1 MISFK
6 ILSYESENE
15 IISNVLAAIPEADVE
30 EIEEI
35 LSSFSDC
42 SDGSLEVAVSAAHG
56 CMLLRIFDGEYLFP
70 YPVALTDTA
79 DAGSA
84 ADEIRLYAIKE
95 EIPLVFIDVPSEE
108 LSELASLF
116 LHTSIDAEDE
126 SRDSYTVRVNSEL
139 ALIDDIPSESC
150 GNLTLNALAGKD
162 SALYFR
168 LSTDG
173 KTNEYWGYDYSD
185 DAPNADGEY
194 FLTVAYEEFA
204 RSTALSLA
212 VRLEGKFVGEAI
224 FYAFDLQGGAECAVR
239 LLPEYQ
245 GKKIGTKAV
254 DLMIKIACDIGLM
267 RLYATVKNAN
277 LASIALFKKRME
289 IYETSEEKTRFCIYL

>member
-6 ILSYESENE
+6 ILSVDSENE
-15 IISNVLAAIPEADVE
+15 IISNVLAAIPDADVE

-35 LSSFSDC
+35 LCSFYDC

-56 CMLLRIFDGEYLFP
+56 CMLIRIFDGEYLFP
-70 YPVALTDTA
+70 YPVSLTDTA
-79 DAGSA
+79 DARSA

-95 EIPLVFIDVPSEE
+95 EIPLAFIDVPSEE

-139 ALIDDIPSESC
+139 ASIDEIPCVALEDVSL
-150 GNLTLNALAGKD
+150 GILTDADKEKYA
-162 SALYFR
+162 R
-168 LSTDG
+168 LSRDREVN
-173 KTNEYWGYDYSD
+173 KYWGYDYSA
-185 DAPNADGEY
+185 DAPDADDDY
-194 FLTVAYEEFA
+194 FMQIALEEFLRGA
-204 RSTALSLA
+204 ALSLA
-212 VRLEGKFVGEAI
+212 VRLDGEFIGEAI

-245 GKKIGTKAV
+245 GKKIGIKAL
-254 DLMIKIACDIGLM
+254 DLMIKIACDIGLS

-277 LASIALFKKRME
+277 FASVALFKKRME
-289 IYETSEEKTRFCIYL
+289 IYEANEEKTRFCVYL